1 MQQRLWSFFN
11 FSDSQA
17 TPPAPPSSEPE
28 ELPLDYVK
36 TLVRVSINEIKCRL
50 VADATPNMV
59 RGAGGDLGKEPQ
71 DATKE
76 PKAKSSKHLVARLP
90 EHVLCCIFTN
100 NVKVT
105 LRVRYDGWEVG
116 LYVTNVAVK
125 DYTSTHHKLKYLLRR
140 SEDYYTSGSPSPD
153 EP

>member
-1 MQQRLWSFFN
+1 M
-11 FSDSQA
+11 
-17 TPPAPPSSEPE
+17 
-28 ELPLDYVK
+28 K

-50 VADATPNMV
+50 VADATPSMV
-59 RGAGGDLGKEPQ
+59 RDTVGDGAKESAQ
-71 DATKE
+71 DAKTK
-76 PKAKSSKHLVARLP
+76 SNKHSVVRLP

-100 NVKVT
+100 NVKMT

-116 LYVTNVAVK
+116 LAITNVAVK

-140 SEDYYTSGSPSPD
+140 SEDYYTSWTSLPY